1 MASQCFLGQFQTSCL
16 IRSPTSSGAVVL
28 HPCTLLQSF
37 LPFPE
42 WVPLL
47 IFSSLMSPGMPPR
60 PCPYQPFILKI
71 SFSSINNSL
80 WRETFSDL
88 YFKPVSL
95 TWVSFLH
102 NPHRNQNQAKIYYYD
117 HFIESLCPRT
127 VKSLW
132 NLFIPIITVNSGSGK
147 VIVWNGWRV
156 NQYLFCQRTNGCPY
170 EEVGLYTI
178 LIIYFYIGTDYLHK
192 QILTCHT
199 TVDLFQ

>member
-1 MASQCFLGQFQTSCL
+1 MTQTSKYAFSHSSPLYGLSQDTKSSSLCYTVSPGFLKGPIVLMASQCFLGRFQTSCL

-42 WVPLL
+42 GVPLL

-80 WRETFSDL
+80 RRETFSDL

-117 HFIESLCPRT
+117 HFIESLCP
-127 VKSLW
+127 
-132 NLFIPIITVNSGSGK
+132 GK
-147 VIVWNGWRV
+147 
-156 NQYLFCQRTNGCPY
+156 
-170 EEVGLYTI
+170 GL
-178 LIIYFYIGTDYLHK
+178 
-192 QILTCHT
+192 
-199 TVDLFQ
+199 

>member
-1 MASQCFLGQFQTSCL
+1 MLHSISWIFEGTYCANGFPVLFGSVADFLPNGVADFILSCGPSPPAS
-16 IRSPTSSGAVVL
+16 SSSV
-28 HPCTLLQSF
+28 SF

-71 SFSSINNSL
+71 SFSSIHNSL
-80 WRETFSDL
+80 RRETFSDL

-117 HFIESLCPRT
+117 HFIESLCP
-127 VKSLW
+127 
-132 NLFIPIITVNSGSGK
+132 GK
-147 VIVWNGWRV
+147 
-156 NQYLFCQRTNGCPY
+156 
-170 EEVGLYTI
+170 GL
-178 LIIYFYIGTDYLHK
+178 
-192 QILTCHT
+192 
-199 TVDLFQ
+199 